1 MIFLPRKE
9 KEAKGAGSGGSG
21 RESPSETE
29 TSRNAVNQRLAEKQ
43 QEKRR

>member
-9 KEAKGAGSGGSG
+9 KEAKGADSGGAG